1 MDFSKKYD
9 ISVYLTEEQLSMG
22 VEALEKR
29 SVVERA
35 APRKKKTRQPVKETA
50 ARLLQK
56 VTPEQAEE
64 TSAKPAA
71 KKSASRAEKPAKKE
85 PQKRDAAKKE
95 PARKEPAKKE
105 PSVKKENGEPRQ
117 PKRGRKPSPK
127 ASAPIGATIELSE
140 AGKAR
145 QEKAARPAGRA
156 KKSRVKEQRKTPVRI
171 IPLGGLSEIG
181 RAHV

>member
-1 MDFSKKYD
+1 MTDDKK
-9 ISVYLTEEQLSMG
+9 VGGKLTEEQLSMG

-105 PSVKKENGEPRQ
+105 PSVKKENG
-117 PKRGRKPSPK
+117 
-127 ASAPIGATIELSE
+127 
-140 AGKAR
+140 
-145 QEKAARPAGRA
+145 
-156 KKSRVKEQRKTPVRI
+156 
-171 IPLGGLSEIG
+171 
-181 RAHV
+181 